1 MLCDGRLRLPHQDD
15 DREPMRRRTLQAL
28 PATHEILVVGTGTW
42 VCFPVLEARKNEIN
56 QGVLE
61 INPER
66 LDCCLINRR
75 WLLDANLDADTA
87 R

>member
-1 MLCDGRLRLPHQDD
+1 MYHPTFF
-15 DREPMRRRTLQAL
+15 TLFF
-28 PATHEILVVGTGTW
+28 LVVGTGTW

-66 LDCCLINRR
+66 LDGSRQR
-75 WLLDANLDADTA
+75 WQ
-87 R
+87 

>member
-1 MLCDGRLRLPHQDD
+1 MEQEKP
-15 DREPMRRRTLQAL
+15 
-28 PATHEILVVGTGTW
+28 IKSIVVGTGTW

-75 WLLDANLDADTA
+75 WLLDANLNANTYSTLLGSRCQGGGEFVA
-87 R
+87 KEGKQRVI